1 MKTVQE
7 MTPSELKTVLFDIDQ
22 EIKYKSDQYRQLIEL
37 LKQKMQE
44 PKEEKEKDV
53 KHK

>member
-7 MTPSELKTVLFDIDQ
+7 MTPSELKIVLFDIDQ
-22 EIKYKSDQYRQLIEL
+22 ELKFKSEQYRQIIEL